1 MSTYRGGKMA
11 NPQVLLVDDDSVI
24 RVTFANSLRK
34 RNYDILEAST
44 GQEAIDMVANCRP
57 QLAIMDFNLPDMTG
71 AETAFSILHDA
82 KVPSIFL
89 SAYVDKEFVSKATK
103 AGALGYLVKPI
114 DVDHALPTIESA
126 LERSKEIQKLRDTED
141 QLHTA
146 LEQGRETSIAIGVLM
161 QQCNVTSDQ
170 AFQILRTRAR
180 NQRRKIAS
188 VASELVQAVDNL
200 NMFTT
205 ELMQQKTSPSTK

>member
-1 MSTYRGGKMA
+1 MA

-34 RNYDILEAST
+34 RNYDILEAAT
-44 GQEAIDMVANCRP
+44 GQAAIDIVSECRP

-71 AETAFSILHDA
+71 AETALKLRDEA
-82 KVPSIFL
+82 KIPSIFL
-89 SAYVDKEFVSKATK
+89 SAYVDKEFVSKATD

-126 LERSKEIQKLRDTED
+126 LERSKEIQNLRDRED
-141 QLHTA
+141 QLNTA

-180 NQRRKIAS
+180 NQRRKITS
-188 VASELVQAVDNL
+188 VAAELVQAVDNL
-200 NMFTT
+200 NLFTT
-205 ELMQQKTSPSTK
+205 ELMQQNESKAIKNA